1 MQRWGWWG
9 GETEEKLFKKTEATN
24 WDTVLRLS
32 KGVEENQGSHVPSL
46 YEVFLLEGKRRTV
59 QEQNHLTSC

>member
-1 MQRWGWWG
+1 MEGMRAEMQRWGWWG

-46 YEVFLLEGKRRTV
+46 YEV
-59 QEQNHLTSC
+59 